1 MYALTLRLCSNS
13 GTMTIRV
20 LKRNHGEQFA
30 NLEMLTTLLPRKQTE
45 LRKVGEKPS
54 IEVVEPGASAA
65 EGEGQVGGTSEEGE
79 EFDWGMEQS
88 FPSEDDKVN
97 CIMYLKIVV

>member
-1 MYALTLRLCSNS
+1 MTTYDADTGNVILPEGVCILFSNCALIP

-45 LRKVGEKPS
+45 LRKVGERPG
-54 IEVVEPGASAA
+54 IEVVEPGASSSSSAA
-65 EGEGQVGGTSEEGE
+65 EGEGQVGGTGEEG
-79 EFDWGMEQS
+79 GG
-88 FPSEDDKVN
+88 V
-97 CIMYLKIVV
+97 